1 MRQRS
6 LPLSGLLLV
15 VGGLGWLVWVHG
27 WPDALRWAQLQPQV
41 AAIGPFIT
49 PFCYGLLTAF
59 LVAVGLRWLHAWRR
73 RTQQHA
79 QQQAQQQVRRERDA
93 LAYEVQ
99 MLEHGPLKA
108 GVRAVGRDIEA
119 VQALIPPEQE
129 AAQVRLT
136 AAIQRNQALLAQ
148 VMTLY
153 DDARHRQR
161 EQDVISLF
169 PDDIHATLQQLTTDY
184 TGEGLPCTFTTQGV
198 TVPLPT
204 TISKT
209 LTLAAVVVLENAQE
223 HARAQRVTVR
233 LQYAPDQAL
242 LIVSDDG
249 QGFAP
254 GQITPAARRGH
265 GLTHLEYM
273 VTTAGGTV
281 TVASQPGQGT
291 TVTVVFPLPSTVKGT
306 SHAELVPALET
317 SALVRPTAVAAP
329 RSGGTPP
336 PHHPGGGRCSPPP
349 AVAGG
354 PPPAPWLSR
363 PQRRQR

>member
-6 LPLSGLLLV
+6 LPLSALLLG

-27 WPDALRWAQLQPQV
+27 LPDALRWPALQPQV
-41 AAIGPFIT
+41 AAMSPVLM

-93 LAYEVQ
+93 LAFEVQ

-119 VQALIPPEQE
+119 VQALLPPEQN
-129 AAQVRLT
+129 AVQVRLA

-233 LQYAPDQAL
+233 LQYAPDQAS

-273 VTTAGGTV
+273 VTTAGGTL

-291 TVTVVFPLPSTVKGT
+291 TVTVAFPLPSSALKGA

-317 SALVRPTAVAAP
+317 SASVRSVATP
-329 RSGGTPP
+329 RSRGTPSA
-336 PHHPGGGRCSPPP
+336 HHPGGGRCGAPP

-363 PQRRQR
+363 SQRRQR